1 MRTISCWLATL
12 ALIAAFATRAS
23 AQESAVQQQLDQ
35 ITGKL
40 QDLSDAQASEGK
52 RIDALE
58 KKIADL
64 GDKLNSPTGNNF
76 ASTDDLKKL
85 AEQVQE
91 IDKKRQADNEQI
103 IKAIEK
109 LGKGGSARIDTSEN
123 RKPIDTTANT
133 SGADTTST
141 ATTGGAGAQQ
151 NGYNYV
157 IQKDNTLSAIAKAYQ
172 AKGIKVTVKEILAA
186 NPNLNPNALY
196 VGQKI
201 FIPAPQ

>member
-1 MRTISCWLATL
+1 M
-12 ALIAAFATRAS
+12 
-23 AQESAVQQQLDQ
+23 QQQLDQ

-64 GDKLNSPTGNNF
+64 GDKLNSPSGNNF

-109 LGKGGSARIDTSEN
+109 LSKGGSAGIEPRESH
-123 RKPIDTTANT
+123 KPVDTTATT
-133 SGADTTST
+133 SGPDTTST
-141 ATTGGAGAQQ
+141 PTAGGAGGQQ
-151 NGYNYV
+151 NGYYYP
-157 IQKDNTLSAIAKAYQ
+157 IQSGNTLSAIAKAYQ
-172 AKGIKVTVKEILAA
+172 AKGVKVTVKEILAA
-186 NPNLNPNALY
+186 NPGLNPNSLI